1 MDGLLQALP
10 LALSLEGLLFTLIGT
25 TLGILVGS
33 IPGLSGTMLIALTL
47 PLTFTMSPALALM
60 MLVGMY
66 VGSVAGGLISATLLR
81 MPGTPAS
88 VLTTLDGYPM
98 ARSGRPGR
106 ALALGIAASFVG
118 GLVSWV
124 ALIFVSRPLAD
135 FALRFTPWDYFA
147 FIMVA
152 MVLIASLSRGAMVK
166 GLLSGFLGIL
176 IAMPGSDPSTG
187 MPRLTFGNR
196 AMENGF
202 DVLPVLIGLFAV
214 SQIMRGLTEHLG
226 AAERIEI
233 RRERVTLSFADWRR
247 HGGNMLR
254 SSTLGTLIGILPGVG
269 ANVGSVVAYSTA
281 RSFSKE
287 PERFGT
293 GSEEAVIASEAGNSA
308 TVGGALVPLVAIG
321 IPGSVIDAILI
332 GGLYLHGIVPGPML
346 FSTNPDVVYAIMI
359 SCLVATLMMFV
370 LMTGLV
376 RHLPKLARVD
386 RSLLLPAI
394 LVFCIVGSYAATN
407 RFFDVWVML
416 AFGLLGFLLEKAR
429 VPLAPLVIGFIL
441 GPLAEAKLR
450 TGLMIT
456 AGDPSPLVTQPLPA
470 FLLGI
475 ALILLLWPLLSK
487 LLPQRIKPGARPA
500 GGSGPA

>member
-33 IPGLSGTMLIALTL
+33 IPGLSGTMLIALSL

-98 ARSGRPGR
+98 ARAGRPGR
-106 ALALGIAASFVG
+106 ALALGITASFVG

-124 ALIFVSRPLAD
+124 ALILVSRPLAD

-187 MPRLTFGNR
+187 MPRLAFGNR

-226 AAERIEI
+226 VAERIEI
-233 RRERVTLSFADWRR
+233 RRERVTLSLADWRR

-386 RSLLLPAI
+386 RSLLLPGI

-416 AFGLLGFLLEKAR
+416 AFGVLGFLLEKAR

-470 FLLGI
+470 FLMGI
-475 ALILLLWPLLSK
+475 ALLLLLWPLLSR
-487 LLPQRIKPGARPA
+487 LLPPRLKPGARPA